1 MRALILPGLAAARR
15 VEQTRETRLRKAAAP
30 LADRRRTRAQPLR
43 HRLVAQPLGNGQDHF
58 RPKRHA
64 LLGLSRAQP
73 TSQGRPL
80 LPL

>member
-1 MRALILPGLAAARR
+1 MVLVLRLMHERPVA
-15 VEQTRETRLRKAAAP
+15 QTRQTRLRKAAPP
-30 LADRRRTRAQPLR
+30 LADRRRARAHSLR
-43 HRLVAQPLGNGQDHF
+43 QRVVAQALGNGQDHF